1 MRMIRQIRRRLEER
15 TQRNQQDEVQT
26 NAGID
31 DVIRELAAHG
41 LRPEDVFIVRGFDFE
56 WVEVQRGLSP
66 ERIEQFR
73 QFDARASQISVIG
86 NQCAVCLNE
95 IQVGTKV
102 LRLDCRHTFCSTCI
116 LQWFSTNNTFPY
128 CRRSFL

>member
-1 MRMIRQIRRRLEER
+1 MTLIRERTRVREEARANGHQEVPGLSEEER
-15 TQRNQQDEVQT
+15 HT
-26 NAGID
+26 D
-31 DVIRELAAHG
+31 DVIREYVEVLAYYG
-41 LRPEDVFIVRGFDFE
+41 FVPEDFWGFPL
-56 WVEVQRGLSP
+56 QRGLTP
-66 ERIEQFR
+66 KRIDQFS
-73 QFDARASQISVIG
+73 QFEATESHTSVTG

-116 LQWFSTNNTFPY
+116 LQWFSTNNTCPY